1 MTDPQLE
8 IRNPKSEIRNLPSH
22 LAIIMDGNGRWA
34 RARDLPR
41 LKGHKA
47 GAEALRPIVIE
58 CANLKLD
65 ALTVY
70 SFSTENWARSDEEVM
85 GLMSLYVQYLV
96 SERPLFMDNNV
107 RFKHI
112 GNRDGLPA
120 EVLEQLDALAELT
133 AGHTGMTFVLALNY
147 GSREEIARAARSIAE
162 QVKAGTL
169 DPADITPDTVA
180 AHLDTADL
188 PDPDLLIRTS
198 GELRL
203 SNYLLWQLSYAE
215 FYITDLHWPG
225 FTVDELHK
233 AFAAFA
239 GRQRRFGAVVS

>member
-1 MTDPQLE
+1 MSHC
-8 IRNPKSEIRNLPSH
+8 KSEIQNQPRH

-34 RARDLPR
+34 KARGLHR

-112 GNRDGLPA
+112 GNREGLPP
-120 EVLEQLDALAELT
+120 EVLDQIDQLT
-133 AGHTGMTFVLALNY
+133 AMTTAHTGTTFVLALNY
-147 GSREEIARAARSIAE
+147 GSREEITRATRAIAAK
-162 QVKAGTL
+162 VKAGEL
-169 DPADITPDTVA
+169 DPADITDRTIA
-180 AHLDTADL
+180 DHLDTAGL
-188 PDPDLLIRTS
+188 PDPDLLVRTS

-215 FYITDLHWPG
+215 FYITDKHWPD
-225 FTVDELHK
+225 FTVEELHK
-233 AFAAFA
+233 AFEAFA
-239 GRQRRFGAVVS
+239 SRQRRFGAVL

>member
-1 MTDPQLE
+1 MKPEPDT
-8 IRNPKSEIRNLPSH
+8 LPRH
-22 LAIIMDGNGRWA
+22 VAIIMDGNGRWA
-34 RARDLPR
+34 QARDLPR

-58 CANLKLD
+58 CANRKLD

-70 SFSTENWARSDEEVM
+70 SFSTENWARSDDEVM

-107 RFKHI
+107 RFRHI
-112 GNRDGLPA
+112 GIREGLPP
-120 EVLEQLDALAELT
+120 EVLDQLDALADMT
-133 AGHTGMTFVLALNY
+133 RDHTGMTFVLALNY
-147 GSREEIARAARSIAE
+147 GSRQEITEATRAIAA
-162 QVKAGTL
+162 KAAAGQL
-169 DPADITPDTVA
+169 DPAAIDETTVA
-180 AHLDTADL
+180 DHLDTAGL

-215 FYITDLHWPG
+215 FYITEKHWPD
-225 FTVDELHK
+225 FTVEELHK
-233 AFAAFA
+233 AFAAF
-239 GRQRRFGAVVS
+239 GDRNRRFGGVVSR